1 MDAAIRFDSDEI
13 GRICAE
19 HGVSRLR
26 LFGSALSDRF
36 DPVTSDIDFVVDLF
50 PGRQDMFS
58 DYFGLLEDLT
68 ELMGREVDLVI
79 GRSIKNPYFRKS
91 VMASARDVYAA

>member
-26 LFGSALSDRF
+26 LFGSALSHRF
-36 DPVTSDIDFVVDLF
+36 DPVTSDIDFVVDFF
-50 PGRQDMFS
+50 PGRQDLFS
-58 DYFGLLEDLT
+58 DFIGMRNVISHEYGEIDYEIVWTAVTVHMQELGSTIDRLLQK
-68 ELMGREVDLVI
+68 R
-79 GRSIKNPYFRKS
+79 
-91 VMASARDVYAA
+91 

>member
-1 MDAAIRFDSDEI
+1 
-13 GRICAE
+13 
-19 HGVSRLR
+19 
-26 LFGSALSDRF
+26 
-36 DPVTSDIDFVVDLF
+36 
-50 PGRQDMFS
+50 MFS